1 MMRVDQGG
9 FMRNVNLLTALAAA
23 GLFTGC
29 TQTAGNI
36 PTPNLSGPVD
46 PSAVGVFTLSVAP
59 GSVEGCF
66 MADSS
71 MTRPIKVT
79 VRNDKALFETDGG
92 VRDELKR
99 IRPDVYFDNF
109 QVGFVEMKIEADFS
123 SRPKRLYVQT
133 FDGTCKWMATSP

>member
-1 MMRVDQGG
+1 MMRVNEGKL
-9 FMRNVNLLTALAAA
+9 MLKRTLPAALVAI
-23 GLFTGC
+23 GLFSGC
-29 TQTAGNI
+29 TQTGGNI

-46 PSAVGVFTLSVAP
+46 PAARAVFTLAVAP

-66 MADSS
+66 LADSS
-71 MTRPIKVT
+71 MTRPITVT

-109 QVGFVEMKIEADFS
+109 QIGLVEMKIEADFS
-123 SRPKRLYVQT
+123 SRPKRLFVQT
-133 FDGTCKWMATSP
+133 YDGTCKWMATAS